1 MDILLRPCGLHAAL
15 RQLGEQDYECLGK
28 FFWPSACIRCRRA
41 PDLGFGTG
49 GSSRGAGS
57 LPNDR
62 AACRWRIR
70 FIKDPPRGRA
80 HLAKDDLGEFAN
92 HHAFLSLPAW
102 EIALGLHDTAQTEQT
117 RPRSVGREGP
127 GTVAQ
132 AHQRARDRAWE
143 GRSSARVRRA
153 GDHSDNGG
161 PPREPVGARRRGRR
175 APLARRRDSP
185 RPGSWH
191 ALPEMQYTV
200 RFVLGLKGQLSELEL
215 HTIRARMT
223 AGLLNKAERGALAL
237 QLPVGLVRDVIGKVH
252 KDPHREV
259 QDRLDLIFT
268 TFLRVRSASKVL
280 QFLNTHELCLPRRD
294 RFGEVV
300 WKKPTVAAILQILKN
315 PAYAGAF
322 VYGKTRS
329 LRKDPASP
337 HTQEV
342 RLPMAEWK
350 IRVNDVYP
358 AYIAWETF
366 EHIQDMLADN
376 YTAYDRNKS
385 RGVPRDGAAL
395 LHGIVYCGECG
406 HKMVMEYK
414 HGTRYLCNAL
424 RQQYHVP
431 VCQYIHA
438 DPIDEKIV
446 EAFFQ
451 ALSPVELDVYAAA
464 VAIHQATAQQITH
477 AHQQHV
483 ERLRYEAQLSQRQF
497 NRVDPDNR
505 LVAAELE
512 RRWEAALAELK
523 RAEEELATGSV
534 SPAPLLALSSEL
546 QRAFQAIGQHLPA
559 LWQQGHI
566 RQQHKKALLRT
577 LIDKVVVHRLA
588 RDQMQARIVWKG
600 GETTTLLIPVPI
612 GTFKD
617 LAGAETMQRLILE
630 RSVAGIPDEAIA
642 QELTELGYR
651 SPMGLV
657 VLPST
662 VRGIRLKHGIFHT
675 RSQSHPRR
683 IEGALTISQI
693 ATALDIDPHWI
704 YDRIHNGTI
713 QVDKDPDTR
722 LFLFPDSPTT
732 LEQFRHQRSGK
743 FQNLRFSRGHQDA

>member
-1 MDILLRPCGLHAAL
+1 MILSVDVTRLSRNCSDWYPLLDVCGY
-15 RQLGEQDYECLGK
+15 RGCLI
-28 FFWPSACIRCRRA
+28 A
-41 PDLGFGTG
+41 
-49 GSSRGAGS
+49 
-57 LPNDR
+57 DR
-62 AACRWRIR
+62 DGIY
-70 FIKDPPRGRA
+70 D
-80 HLAKDDLGEFAN
+80 
-92 HHAFLSLPAW
+92 
-102 EIALGLHDTAQTEQT
+102 
-117 RPRSVGREGP
+117 
-127 GTVAQ
+127 
-132 AHQRARDRAWE
+132 
-143 GRSSARVRRA
+143 
-153 GDHSDNGG
+153 
-161 PPREPVGARRRGRR
+161 
-175 APLARRRDSP
+175 
-185 RPGSWH
+185 PGS
-191 ALPEMQYTV
+191 ANGRLL
-200 RFVLGLKGQLSELEL
+200 LGLKGQLSELEL

-223 AGLLNKAERGALAL
+223 AGLLNKAQRGELAL
-237 QLPVGLVRDVIGKVH
+237 SLPIGLVRNAIGKVH
-252 KDPHREV
+252 KDPNREI

-280 QFLNTHELCLPRRD
+280 QFLNTHDLCLPRRD
-294 RFGEVV
+294 RFGDVI

-329 LRKDPASP
+329 VRKDPTSP

-342 RLPMAEWK
+342 RLPMDQWK
-350 IRVNDVYP
+350 IRINDVYP
-358 AYIAWETF
+358 AYISWETF
-366 EHIQDMLADN
+366 EQIQQMLLDN
-376 YTAYDRNKS
+376 YAAYDRNKS

-406 HKMVMEYK
+406 HKMVVQYK
-414 HGTRYLCNAL
+414 GGTRYLCNYL

-438 DPIDEKIV
+438 DPVDRQVV

-451 ALSPVELDVYAAA
+451 ALSPVELDVYADA
-464 VAIHQATAQQITH
+464 VAAQQTTAQQMTH
-477 AHQQHV
+477 AHQQHL
-483 ERLRYEAQLSQRQF
+483 ERLRYEATLAQRQF

-512 RRWEAALAELK
+512 KRWESALAELK
-523 RAEEELATGSV
+523 QAEEAEATRHV
-534 SPAPLLALSSEL
+534 SPASLLAISPEL
-546 QRAFQAIGQHLPA
+546 QTAFQAIGQHLPT
-559 LWQQGHI
+559 LWQQGGV

-617 LAGAETMQRLILE
+617 LAGAETMEHIIVE
-630 RSVAGIPDEAIA
+630 RSTVGILDEAIA
-642 QELTELGYR
+642 QELTGLGYR

-662 VRGIRLKHGIFHT
+662 VRGIRLKHGIFQK

-693 ATALDIDPHWI
+693 AQALDIDPHWI

-713 QVDKDPDTR
+713 QVDKDLNTR

-732 LEQFRHQRSGK
+732 LEQFRHLYSGN

>member
-1 MDILLRPCGLHAAL
+1 MSRSELVTQEHLQKKALIYIRQSTPHEQISNQESLRLQYSLQERAQSLGWHAEDVEIIDA
-15 RQLGEQDYECLGK
+15 
-28 FFWPSACIRCRRA
+28 
-41 PDLGFGTG
+41 DLGLTG
-49 GSSRGAGS
+49 ASAQHRTGFQELVAKVTLGQVGIILSVDVARLSRNCSDWYPLLDVCGY
-57 LPNDR
+57 
-62 AACRWRIR
+62 
-70 FIKDPPRGRA
+70 RGC
-80 HLAKDDLGEFAN
+80 L
-92 HHAFLSLPAW
+92 
-102 EIALGLHDTAQTEQT
+102 IADCDGIYD
-117 RPRSVGREGP
+117 
-127 GTVAQ
+127 
-132 AHQRARDRAWE
+132 
-143 GRSSARVRRA
+143 
-153 GDHSDNGG
+153 
-161 PPREPVGARRRGRR
+161 
-175 APLARRRDSP
+175 
-185 RPGSWH
+185 PGS
-191 ALPEMQYTV
+191 ANGRLL
-200 RFVLGLKGQLSELEL
+200 LGLKGQLAELEL

-223 AGLLNKAERGALAL
+223 AGLLNKAQRGELAL
-237 QLPVGLVRDVIGKVH
+237 QLPIGLVRNAIGKVH
-252 KDPHREV
+252 KDPNREI

-280 QFLNTHELCLPRRD
+280 QFLNTHDLHLPRRD
-294 RFGEVV
+294 RFGDVV

-329 LRKDPASP
+329 VRKDPTSA

-342 RLPMAEWK
+342 RLPMDQWK

-366 EHIQDMLADN
+366 EQIQQMLLDN
-376 YTAYDRNKS
+376 YAAYDRNKS

-406 HKMVMEYK
+406 HKMVVQYK
-414 HGTRYLCNAL
+414 NGTRYLCNYL

-438 DPIDEKIV
+438 DPVDMQVV

-464 VAIHQATAQQITH
+464 VATQQATAQQLLH
-477 AHQQHV
+477 AYQQYL
-483 ERLRYEAQLSQRQF
+483 ERLRYEATLAQRQF
-497 NRVDPDNR
+497 HRVDPDNR

-512 RRWEAALAELK
+512 KRWEAALAELK
-523 RAEEELATGSV
+523 RAEEEPPAGST
-534 SPAPLLALSSEL
+534 SPAPLLALSAEL
-546 QRAFQAIGQHLPA
+546 QTAFQAIGQHLPA
-559 LWQQGHI
+559 LWQQGRV

-577 LIDKVVVHRLA
+577 LIDKVVVHRVA

-617 LAGAETMQRLILE
+617 LAGAETMEQIILE
-630 RSVAGIPDEAIA
+630 RSAAGVLDEPIA
-642 QELTELGYR
+642 QELTDLGYR

-662 VRGIRLKHGIFHT
+662 VRGIRLKHGIFQT

-713 QVDKDPDTR
+713 QVDKDPNTR
-722 LFLFPDSPTT
+722 LFLFPDSPETI
-732 LEQFRHQRSGK
+732 EQFKHLRAGQ
-743 FQNLRFSRGHQDA
+743 FQNVRFSRGHQDA

>member
-1 MDILLRPCGLHAAL
+1 MSRSELVSPQHLERKALIYIRQSTPHQVLSNQESLRLQYAL
-15 RQLGEQDYECLGK
+15 QQ
-28 FFWPSACIRCRRA
+28 RA
-41 PDLGFGTG
+41 IDLG
-49 GSSRGAGS
+49 
-57 LPNDR
+57 
-62 AACRWRIR
+62 WRPEDIE
-70 FIKDPPRGRA
+70 IIDA
-80 HLAKDDLGEFAN
+80 DLGMTGASAAHRIGFQEVVTRVTLGQVGII
-92 HHAFLSLPAW
+92 LSVDVTRLSRNCSDWYPLLDVCGYRGCL
-102 EIALGLHDTAQTEQT
+102 IAD
-117 RPRSVGREGP
+117 
-127 GTVAQ
+127 
-132 AHQRARDRAWE
+132 RD
-143 GRSSARVRRA
+143 GIY
-153 GDHSDNGG
+153 D
-161 PPREPVGARRRGRR
+161 
-175 APLARRRDSP
+175 
-185 RPGSWH
+185 PGS
-191 ALPEMQYTV
+191 ANGRLL
-200 RFVLGLKGQLSELEL
+200 LGLKGQLSELEL

-223 AGLLNKAERGALAL
+223 AGLLNKAQRGELAL
-237 QLPVGLVRDVIGKVH
+237 SLPIGLVRNAIGKVH
-252 KDPHREV
+252 KDPHREI

-280 QFLNTHELCLPRRD
+280 QFLNAHDLCLPRRD
-294 RFGEVV
+294 RFGDVV
-300 WKKPTVAAILQILKN
+300 WKKPTVAAILQVLKN

-329 LRKDPASP
+329 VRKDPTSP

-366 EHIQDMLADN
+366 EQIQQMLLDN
-376 YTAYDRNKS
+376 YAAYDRNKS

-395 LHGIVYCGECG
+395 LHGMVYCGECG
-406 HKMVMEYK
+406 HKMVVQYK
-414 HGTRYLCNAL
+414 NGTRYLCNYL

-438 DPIDEKIV
+438 DPVDIQVV

-451 ALSPVELDVYAAA
+451 ALSPVELDVYTAA
-464 VAIHQATAQQITH
+464 VTTQQTAAQQLTH

-483 ERLRYEAQLSQRQF
+483 ERLRYEATLAGRQF

-512 RRWEAALAELK
+512 KRWEGALAALKHAED
-523 RAEEELATGSV
+523 AEAARTI
-534 SPAPLLALSSEL
+534 SPPSLLALSSEL
-546 QRAFQAIGQHLPA
+546 QVAFGAIGQHLPA
-559 LWQQGHI
+559 LWQQG
-566 RQQHKKALLRT
+566 RVSQRHKKALLRA

-600 GETTTLLIPVPI
+600 GETTTLVIPVPI

-617 LAGAETMQRLILE
+617 LAGAEVMERLILE
-630 RSVAGIPDEAIA
+630 RSAAGSLDEEIA
-642 QELTELGYR
+642 QELTDSGYR

-662 VRGIRLKHGIFHT
+662 VRGIRLKHGIFQT

-713 QVDKDPDTR
+713 QVDKDPNTR
-722 LFLFPDSPTT
+722 LFLFPDEPTT
-732 LEQFRHQRSGK
+732 LELFRQLHSGN
-743 FQNLRFSRGHQDA
+743 FQNVRFSRGHQDA